1 MIHFL
6 LSLEGSSWMRPALS
20 ADNIFLLYA
29 LIMPFPMTQALESI
43 EILEVSKWIT
53 ETGYI

>member
-6 LSLEGSSWMRPALS
+6 LDLEGSSWMRPALS

-29 LIMPFPMTQALESI
+29 LIMPFLMTQALESI
-43 EILEVSKWIT
+43 EILEVF
-53 ETGYI
+53 